1 MVAVAIISNDSMSD
15 YTKMPFSQVT
25 NYIIQNLTVGRMI
38 IFLVIRYSSSKDFRI
53 LRFYSLEMN
62 VIKNITAFK

>member
-1 MVAVAIISNDSMSD
+1 MVAIISNDSMSD

-38 IFLVIRYSSSKDFRI
+38 IFLSSDIRRVRTLGF
-53 LRFYSLEMN
+53 
-62 VIKNITAFK
+62 